1 MTVFDYGFL
10 ALVGIMTL
18 LGLWRGLVSE
28 VLALVAWVLAF
39 VLARS
44 FGAEVGGLLGGLVAD
59 PFARQVAGFLLIFV
73 GVLLLTGVIRFLL
86 RELLKVAGLELSDRV
101 LGGCFGLLKGVFI
114 ALVLVMVGGMVG
126 AARAQWWERAY
137 FAPPLETAVVAAK
150 PWLPA
155 AIANRIR
162 FR

>member
-18 LGLWRGLVSE
+18 LGLWRGFVSE

-44 FGAEVGGLLGGLVAD
+44 FAVEVGGLFGSIISD
-59 PFARQVAGFLLIFV
+59 PFGRQVAGFVLIFA
-73 GVLLLTGVIRFLL
+73 GVLLLTGLVRFLL
-86 RELLKVAGLELSDRV
+86 RELLKVAGLGLSDRF
-101 LGGCFGLLKGVFI
+101 LGGCFGLVKGVFI
-114 ALVLVMVGGMVG
+114 ALVLVMLGGMAGV
-126 AARAQWWERAY
+126 ARAHWWEGAL
-137 FAPPLETAVVAAK
+137 FAPPLETAVVVAK
-150 PWLPA
+150 PWLPD
-155 AIANRIR
+155 AIAKRIR